1 MPKTPDYFAGKT
13 IVITGAGSGIGRE
26 TALIF
31 AREGA
36 NVVCADLNEAG
47 ARDTAAGVNS
57 KGSQA
62 LALKID
68 VTSRPQVDD
77 MARRAIDAFGT
88 VHFLFNSAGAALRR
102 AKFAEIDAAL
112 MQKSFELNVMGTFH
126 PMHALIPH
134 MLKNKHGV
142 IVNMASMAHRRGG
155 PGSSIHYA
163 AAKGAVV
170 SMTMGVAREY
180 ATSGIRA
187 LSISPGPIKTPFQ
200 DAAATPP
207 ELYQKFLDDIPM
219 KRFGE
224 PEEIGELVLFMCSD
238 ACPFMTADTVYVN
251 GGGGWR

>member
-13 IVITGAGSGIGRE
+13 IVITGAASGIGRA

-36 NVVCADLNEAG
+36 NVVCADLNEKG
-47 ARDTAAGVNS
+47 AKETADEVNS

-62 LALKID
+62 LALKVD
-68 VTSRPQVDD
+68 VTKRGEVND
-77 MARRAIDAFGT
+77 MVARAIAAFGG
-88 VHFLFNSAGAALRR
+88 VQFLFNSAGAAIRR
-102 AKFAEIDAAL
+102 AKFLEIDDAL
-112 MQKSFELNVMGTFH
+112 MEKTFALNVNGTLYA
-126 PMHALIPH
+126 MQAVLPH
-134 MLKNKHGV
+134 MLANKGGV

-170 SMTMGVAREY
+170 SMTLGVAREF
-180 ATSGIRA
+180 ATKGIRA

-200 DAAATPP
+200 DAAQSSP
-207 ELYQKFLDDIPM
+207 ELVKRFLDDIPM
-219 KRFGE
+219 QRFGE
-224 PEEIGELVLFMCSD
+224 PEEIGELVLFLCSD
-238 ACPFMTADTVYVN
+238 ACGFMTADTIYVN

>member
-36 NVVCADLNEAG
+36 NVVCADINEAG
-47 ARDTAAGVNS
+47 ARETAAGVNA

-62 LALKID
+62 LALKVD

-77 MARRAIDAFGT
+77 MVKRALDGFGG
-88 VHFLFNSAGAALRR
+88 VQFLFNSAGAALRR

-112 MQKSFELNVMGTFH
+112 MQKTFDLNVMGTFH
-126 PMHALIPH
+126 PMHAVLPH
-134 MLKNKHGV
+134 MLGNKYGV

-224 PEEIGELVLFMCSD
+224 PQEIGELVLFMCSD